1 MSRRAKWLVMVIAC
15 SMLAT
20 AAWAGDGE
28 RLFPLRR
35 QMVGDRELPNPMG
48 IGATLYYQ
56 QQKYDLKNLVVTIPM
71 PLGDINAFQ
80 VAGVNP
86 TDLKNLPIDN
96 WIYEANLKLD
106 LWVLPFLNVFGL
118 LGYIEGE
125 TEVRFPLS
133 VYRQVGFNQLVIDY
147 DGPVYGAGATLVGG
161 YKSAFAS
168 LTAVYT
174 YANPST
180 MDSTVKSLV
189 LMPRIGVNMA
199 SITSGVDLTAWLGAM
214 YQEVDERD
222 KGDLAIPVLGKVKY
236 DADLEQQEPW
246 SYLLGLSAAIGK
258 HWAVEVEGGMGAR
271 QTLSTAVTY
280 RF

>member
-1 MSRRAKWLVMVIAC
+1 MSRRAKWLVMAVA
-15 SMLAT
+15 SATLAT
-20 AAWAGDGE
+20 AVWAGEGE
-28 RLFPLRR
+28 RMFPLRR
-35 QMVGDRELPNPMG
+35 HMAGDRELPNPMG
-48 IGATLYYQ
+48 VGVTLYYQ

-86 TDLKNLPIDN
+86 ADLKNLPIDN
-96 WIYEANLKLD
+96 WIYEVNLKMD

-125 TEVRFPLS
+125 TEVRFPIS
-133 VYRQVGFNQLVIDY
+133 VYQQVGFNQLVIDY

-168 LTAVYT
+168 VTAVYT
-174 YANPST
+174 YANPSA

-189 LMPRIGVNMA
+189 LMPRVGLNLAGI
-199 SITSGVDLTAWLGAM
+199 ISGVDLTTWLGAM

-222 KGDLAIPVLGKVKY
+222 QGDLAIPVLGRVKF
-236 DADLEQQEPW
+236 DADLEQQDSW

-258 HWAVEVEGGMGAR
+258 NWTVEVEGGMGMR
-271 QTLSTAVTY
+271 QTLSTSVTY